1 MNLSDVY
8 QHHSLVIA
16 SDYRI
21 PDPAKVGPLLER
33 RKDALAAMGAHHVLV
48 YRSTHEHGRV
58 LVMIG
63 IHRREPV
70 EDLMRSGVFFDW
82 FDAAGVEDIPAVFAG
97 EIVER
102 FDMTDPAEGL
112 LPPGVVV
119 SAIVSVDDLDVLVA
133 ELHRA
138 ESRFRAAGIRK
149 VWVFHAF
156 DDVQE
161 VLILQEI
168 ESEDSARRWIEH
180 PDAAAEWMAG
190 AGIGVYPP
198 LFVGEFDSM
207 VRIDSF
213 GDIDTAD

>member
-21 PDPAKVGPLLER
+21 PDPSKVGPLLQR
-33 RKDALAAMGAHHVLV
+33 RKDALAQMGAHHVLV
-48 YRSTHEHGRV
+48 YRSTQDHGRV

-63 IHRREPV
+63 IHNREPV
-70 EDLMRSGVFFDW
+70 EDIMRSGVFFDW

-119 SAIVSVDDLDVLVA
+119 STIVSVDDIEVLVA

-138 ESRFRAAGIRK
+138 ETRFKAAGIRK
-149 VWVFHAF
+149 IWVFHAF
-156 DDVQE
+156 DDSQE
-161 VLILQEI
+161 VLILQEV

-180 PDAAAEWMAG
+180 PDAAAAWMAG

-207 VRIDSF
+207 VRVDSL
-213 GDIDTAD
+213 GDADRAN

>member
-8 QHHSLVIA
+8 GHHSLVIA

-21 PDPAKVGPLLER
+21 PDPSQVGPLLQR
-33 RKDALAAMGAHHVLV
+33 RKDALAELGAHHVLV
-48 YRSTHEHGRV
+48 YRSTRESGRV

-63 IHRREPV
+63 VHSREPV
-70 EDLMRSGVFFDW
+70 VNLMRSHVFFDW
-82 FDAAGVEDIPAVFAG
+82 FDAVGVEDIPAVFAG

-102 FDMTDPAEGL
+102 FDMTDPHEGPQ
-112 LPPGVVV
+112 PPGVVV
-119 SAIVSVDDLDVLVA
+119 SAIVSVDDVGVLVA

-138 ESRFRAAGIRK
+138 ESRFKSAGIRK

-156 DDVQE
+156 DEPQE

-180 PDAAAEWMAG
+180 PDAAAAWMAD

-207 VRIDSF
+207 VRVDPL
-213 GDIDTAD
+213 GDVDTAN

>member
-1 MNLSDVY
+1 MNVADVY
-8 QHHSLVIA
+8 EHHSLVIA

-21 PDPAKVGPLLER
+21 PDPSRVGPLMER
-33 RKDALAAMGAHHVLV
+33 RKDALAALGAHHVLV
-48 YRSTHEHGRV
+48 YRSTQEVGRV

-63 IHRREPV
+63 VHSREPV
-70 EDLMRSGVFFDW
+70 VDLMRSHVFLDW
-82 FDAAGVEDIPAVFAG
+82 FDAVGVEDIPAVFAG

-102 FDMTDPAEGL
+102 FDLTDPADQP

-119 SAIVSVDDLDVLVA
+119 SAIVTVDDIDVLLA
-133 ELHRA
+133 ELRRA
-138 ESRFRAAGIRK
+138 QSRFKSAGIRK

-156 DDVQE
+156 DEAQE

-168 ESEDSARRWIEH
+168 VDEDSARRWIEH
-180 PDAAAEWMAG
+180 PDAAAEWMSH

-207 VRIDSF
+207 VRLDPAGHIDE
-213 GDIDTAD
+213 AN